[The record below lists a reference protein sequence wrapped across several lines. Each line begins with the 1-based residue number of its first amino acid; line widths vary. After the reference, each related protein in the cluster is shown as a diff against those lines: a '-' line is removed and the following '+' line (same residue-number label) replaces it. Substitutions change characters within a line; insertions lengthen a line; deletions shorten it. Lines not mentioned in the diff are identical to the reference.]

1 MKHPLGPLFG
11 MLVSEKVVVINWA
24 ELFEKPTDLGLAIRM
39 RSDLA
44 INATNLLSST

>member
-11 MLVSEKVVVINWA
+11 MLVSEKVVVIYWA